1 MERQRPCWSLRCSA
15 AQDNPPLP
23 PPEPEAP
30 AAAEVQTIQVTG
42 ARASLERSINLKRN
56 AATVQDSITAL
67 ELGRFPD
74 DNVADSLGHITG
86 VAIKRTA
93 GGEGMKVSVRG
104 LGPEYTM
111 TTFNG
116 RILGT
121 DGAGRDFAFDVL
133 PRT

>member
-1 MERQRPCWSLRCSA
+1 MGLAFARRLPPDGIPMRQPPLRCHTLCRALTASACLGAFAGAA
-15 AQDNPPLP
+15 AQDNPPP
-23 PPEPEAP
+23 PTTEPEVP
-30 AAAEVQTIQVTG
+30 AGEVQTVQITG

-93 GGEGMKVSVRG
+93 GGEG
-104 LGPEYTM
+104 
-111 TTFNG
+111 
-116 RILGT
+116 
-121 DGAGRDFAFDVL
+121 
-133 PRT
+133 